1 MRRSNKDRAEAT
13 RQILMDHAREL
24 FVERGYSETAT
35 PDIVAAAGVTRGAL
49 YHHFADKRG
58 LFLSVVEREAAQV
71 AAEIAAAAGKAV
83 SARDALVRGIA
94 AYFDAMA
101 APGRSRLLLLDGPA
115 IMGLESGR
123 ATDRDHAEA
132 SLHSGLEAY
141 LRETDSDLAGLE
153 PVARLL
159 SAAFDRAVLA
169 IAAGE
174 SREAYEQA
182 IIRLIDGLVTRQPR

>member
-1 MRRSNKDRAEAT
+1 MRRSNKDRTEAT
-13 RQILMDHAREL
+13 RQTLMDHAREL
-24 FVERGYSETAT
+24 FVERGYNETAT

-49 YHHFADKRG
+49 YHHFADKRD
-58 LFLSVVEREAAQV
+58 LFLAVIDREAERV
-71 AAEIAAAAGKAV
+71 AAEIAEAAGEAI

-115 IMGLESGR
+115 IMGLEGAR

-132 SLHSGLEAY
+132 SLRDGLEAY
-141 LRETDSDLAGLE
+141 LRETGSAVAGLE
-153 PVARLL
+153 PLTRIL

-182 IIRLIDGLVTRQPR
+182 IIRLIDGLVTRPPR

>member
-1 MRRSNKDRAEAT
+1 MRHSNKDRTEAT
-13 RQILMDHAREL
+13 RQTLMDHAREL
-24 FVERGYSETAT
+24 FVERGYSDTAT

-49 YHHFADKRG
+49 YHHFADKRD
-58 LFLSVVEREAAQV
+58 LFLAVVEREAERV
-71 AAEIAAAAGKAV
+71 AAEIAAAAGEAV

-123 ATDRDHAEA
+123 STDRDHAET
-132 SLHSGLEAY
+132 SLRNGLEAY
-141 LRETDSDLAGLE
+141 LRETGSDLAGLD
-153 PVARLL
+153 PLTRVL

-174 SREAYEQA
+174 SRKTYEQA
-182 IIRLIDGLVTRQPR
+182 IIRLIDGLVTRPPR

>member
-1 MRRSNKDRAEAT
+1 MRRSNKDRTEAT
-13 RQILMDHAREL
+13 RQTLMDHAREL
-24 FVERGYSETAT
+24 FVERGYSDTAT

-49 YHHFADKRG
+49 YHHFADKRD
-58 LFLSVVEREAAQV
+58 LFLAVVEREAARV
-71 AAEIAAAAGKAV
+71 AAEIAAAAGEAI

-123 ATDRDHAEA
+123 STDRDHAET
-132 SLHSGLEAY
+132 SLRNGLEAY
-141 LRETDSDLAGLE
+141 LRETGSDLAGLD
-153 PVARLL
+153 PLTRVL

-182 IIRLIDGLVTRQPR
+182 IIRLIDGLVTRPPR